1 MIGHKARDPSNKD
14 PSMTPWTRRSFLMAA
29 GASAAGCTSTNT
41 GMTSS
46 TGASINARVA
56 EAQAQ
61 LFQQVPGTVQL
72 AQRAQGILIIPGI
85 IEVGI
90 FASGAYGEGAL
101 LIGPATVDYYSLS
114 AVSLGFTFGAAEYNQ
129 ALFFMSSQALQDFRT
144 ADGWELGVGAAV
156 VFVEDGAA
164 AGVTT
169 TRINRPI
176 YEVVWGQ
183 RGLIAGASFGGAKYN
198 RIIR

>member
-1 MIGHKARDPSNKD
+1 M
-14 PSMTPWTRRSFLMAA
+14 
-29 GASAAGCTSTNT
+29 
-41 GMTSS
+41 
-46 TGASINARVA
+46 
-56 EAQAQ
+56 
-61 LFQQVPGTVQL
+61 FQQVPGTTEL
-72 AQRAQGILIIPGI
+72 AQRAQGVLIIPGI
-85 IEVGI
+85 IEVGV

-114 AVSLGFTFGAAEYNQ
+114 AVTLGFTFGAAEYNQ
-129 ALFFMSSQALQDFRT
+129 ALFFMSSQALQDFRM

-176 YEVVWGQ
+176 YEVVFGQ